1 MTDRRRTQNSA
12 TGGEHRR
19 FTVGLA
25 TLAGVASLLATPAPS
40 FADNAL
46 FAGASADGSHAYFIT
61 RDRLVP
67 EEPFQIFADLFDR
80 TSTGTSLATG
90 VGSNSGS
97 FIRFKG
103 ANADGSIVFFE
114 TRDPLDPVADT
125 DGSLDIY
132 QRSGGVTS
140 LVSEGEING
149 NGAFAPTFKGMSSDG
164 TRVFFTTQEQLVSA
178 DTDTATDLYERSG
191 GTTTRVSA
199 GIINGNSNS
208 FGVVFGG
215 TSADGTRVFFSTN
228 EALISSDSDSVSDVY
243 QRSGGVT
250 TRVSAGA
257 VNGNGG
263 VGAFF
268 ADASA
273 DGTRVLF
280 TTSEQLVTTDDDN
293 VTDIYQRLAGTTTR
307 VSTGQ
312 INGNGAADV
321 SFRGASDDAARVYF
335 TTIEQLVTGDTDS
348 SQDIYLRGDGVT
360 TRVSTGPGGGNGA
373 FVPVFN
379 TTTPDGLTAFI
390 TTGERLVNTDTDN
403 QLDIYKVAAGTTTQV
418 SRGGFLDSDTGEEFS
433 FGNGPFDTIFA
444 GSAPNGDV
452 FWETA
457 EPMDKRDGD
466 DAVDVFRRSA
476 LGNISLISVGAI
488 NGNGGSPARFGAA
501 SSDGLRV
508 YFTSFEQLSRADIDQ
523 ERDVYERSSVG
534 TTLVSVERFPPDTTI
549 GAGVAEGGA
558 TNDATPAFEF
568 TASET
573 GSTFECKVNT
583 GAFNACTSPKLL
595 GPFAD
600 GPVTFEVRATDVAGN
615 TDPGPDIR
623 TFTVDTEAPDP
634 SIDSGP
640 SGPTQNAAPTFTFSA
655 DEPATFRCRVD
666 GASFAPCSGPGDS
679 HTTGSLADG
688 SHRFSVRARDAAGNI
703 ETDFVRFNVDTV
715 APQTAIDSV
724 TVSGSQAEVH
734 FSGTDPSPG
743 TGVASFECRID
754 AGPFQACSSPRTFIG
769 LSPGSHTVRA
779 RAIDAAGNIDQTSA
793 PRTFTV

>member
-1 MTDRRRTQNSA
+1 MNRARI
-12 TGGEHRR
+12 
-19 FTVGLA
+19 A
-25 TLAGVASLLATPAPS
+25 TLAAIASLLAFPTGS
-40 FADNAL
+40 SADNAVFL
-46 FAGASADGSHAYFIT
+46 GATSDAEHAYFAT
-61 RDRLVP
+61 SDRLVP
-67 EEPFQIFADLFDR
+67 EEPFQILVDFFDAS
-80 TSTGTSLATG
+80 STGTTLATG
-90 VGSNSGS
+90 FAHEVNKNMKL
-97 FIRFKG
+97 KG
-103 ANADGSIVFFE
+103 FSTDGSRTFFE
-114 TRDPLDPVADT
+114 TNQNLDPADT
-125 DGSLDIY
+125 DNQIDLY
-132 QRSGGVTS
+132 ERSGGTVA

-149 NGAFAPTFKGMSSDG
+149 NGAFLVTFQGASDDG
-164 TRVFFTTQEQLVSA
+164 THVFFTTSERLVST
-178 DTDTATDLYERSG
+178 DTDNVTDLYERFG
-191 GTTTRVSA
+191 GVTRHVSA
-199 GIINGNSNS
+199 GGNSNS
-208 FGVVFGG
+208 FGVLFGG

-228 EALISSDSDSVSDVY
+228 EALISSDTDSVSDVY
-243 QRSGGVT
+243 QRSGTTT
-250 TRVSAGA
+250 TRVSVGT

-263 VGAFF
+263 IGAFF
-268 ADASA
+268 TDASD

-280 TTSEQLVTTDDDN
+280 TTRESLVSADTDN
-293 VTDIYQRLAGTTTR
+293 ATDIYQRLSGVTSR
-307 VSTGQ
+307 LSGGQ
-312 INGNGAADV
+312 INGNGSTDV
-321 SFRGASDDAARVYF
+321 TFRGASDDAARVYF
-335 TTIEQLVTGDTDS
+335 TTTEQLAVGDTDAS
-348 SQDIYLRGDGVT
+348 EDVYLRDAGT
-360 TRVSTGPGGGNGA
+360 TIRVSIGPNGSNGA
-373 FVPVFN
+373 FLPVFN
-379 TTTPDGLTAFI
+379 ATTPDGATAFI

-403 QLDIYKVAAGTTTQV
+403 QLDIYKVAGAITTHV
-418 SRGGFLDSDTGEEFS
+418 SRGGTTDSDTGETVS
-433 FGNGPFDTIFA
+433 WGNGPFDTIFA
-444 GSAPNGDV
+444 GINSSGDI

-457 EPMDKRDGD
+457 ERMDLNDGD
-466 DAVDVFRRSA
+466 EATDVFRRSA
-476 LGNISLISVGAI
+476 SGFQSFISAGSI
-488 NGNGGSPARFGAA
+488 NGSGGSPARFGAA

-508 YFTSFEQLSRADIDQ
+508 YFTSFEQLSRDDVDNGQ
-523 ERDVYERSSVG
+523 RDVYLRINTGS
-534 TTLVSVERFPPDTTI
+534 TLLISKETIPPDTTI

-573 GSTFECKVNT
+573 GSTFECKLGAGTT
-583 GAFNACTSPKLL
+583 GFAACTSPRVL
-595 GPFAD
+595 GPLAD
-600 GPVTFEVRATDVAGN
+600 GPVTFQVRAVDPAGN